1 MYLHTTQ
8 PNNNQHKGLI
18 NLYTYEN
25 LVLFGGGKQTIAINF
40 KLNEAEQT
48 FT

>member
-1 MYLHTTQ
+1 MF
-8 PNNNQHKGLI
+8 NKF
-18 NLYTYEN
+18 TYCEN